1 MRRTSRTLVKSLA
14 VTGASVLAL
23 TALSM
28 PSANAATCQ
37 LTIKSLGSNQ
47 YKVTVGCNDLFV
59 DSFTLMGEDP
69 IYDDT
74 LGSYTGFTATVSG
87 DVLDEDWPDGD
98 EVFANA
104 NAHDLDGKTIQVRSN
119 TVSGSY

>member
-1 MRRTSRTLVKSLA
+1 MRRTSRTFARSLA
-14 VTGASVLAL
+14 VTGISVLAL

-37 LTIKSLGSNQ
+37 LIIKSLGSNQ

-59 DSFTLMGEDP
+59 DNFTLMGEDP

-98 EVFANA
+98 EVYAIV
-104 NAHDLDGKTIQVRSN
+104 NAHDLDNNTIQVRSN